1 MKSISFKDKFEKRVE
16 ESIRS
21 NGEVQDAIN
30 GVVESRFDRVL
41 DELRAEREESARK
54 FDENIRRWKES
65 NKKWEEAARQS
76 RESDRKWEEDNQ
88 RWKES
93 NKKWEEAARQSR
105 ENDRKWEEDHQILL
119 KNQIAIERALDDI
132 AAIKVDNKSLHAH
145 YDQTIGALGTR
156 WGLYTEKSFRNAL
169 KGLLEETTSYRVLNV
184 IEQDDDGVVFGW
196 PAQIELDIV
205 IQNGKFFIVE
215 IKSSISGGD
224 VATFVKKARFY
235 EQRHN
240 KKANAL
246 VIISPMID
254 DRAREFINNLG
265 IMAYSYAT
273 YVAPD
278 ILE

>member
-1 MKSISFKDKFEKRVE
+1 MKSISFKDKFEKKVE

-76 RESDRKWEEDNQ
+76 RENDRKWEEDNQ

-93 NKKWEEAARQSR
+93 NK
-105 ENDRKWEEDHQILL
+105 KWEEDHQILL

-132 AAIKVDNKSLHAH
+132 AAIKLDNKSLHAH

-215 IKSSISGGD
+215 IKSSISAGD
-224 VATFVKKARFY
+224 VATFIKKARFY